1 MHIISGGRQSFILK
15 NSQKTNLKMSKNQNE
30 KKSILLQRRIK

>member
-1 MHIISGGRQSFILK
+1 MHTISGGRHSFILTKDVK
-15 NSQKTNLKMSKNQNE
+15 NNLKMSKNQNE

>member
-1 MHIISGGRQSFILK
+1 MHTILGGRQFFILTKDVK
-15 NSQKTNLKMSKNQNE
+15 NNLKMSKNQNE